1 MKSRLI
7 AGLLAMCAPACVLAQ
22 DGLRLTST
30 EIVPGMY
37 VLSSADEQFVGGAM
51 ALLTGKDGLILVDG
65 GIEQV
70 TGALLEAIE
79 DIAGEPV
86 DFVIN
91 THVHGDHTGSNAALH
106 DQGATIVAHE
116 NIRGRLMADDSPVAA
131 LPQITY
137 EQGLTLHLNGF
148 TTDVVHVAS
157 AHTDGDSIVVFPGVN
172 VIHAGD
178 VLFNGIFPFIDMGSG
193 GSVEGYL
200 AAMSTIVALADNET
214 TVIAGH
220 GEPMADR
227 ADVQAAQNMIVETRG
242 LVKPLLESGMSEDDV
257 VAANPLADYEDWS
270 WGFISTER
278 WTRTLYQSL
287 AR

>member
-1 MKSRLI
+1 MKKGMVCGLI
-7 AGLLAMCAPACVLAQ
+7 AALAPAAAFAQ
-22 DGLRLTST
+22 GELKLSST
-30 EIVPGMY
+30 EVVPGMY

-51 ALLTGKDGLILVDG
+51 ALLTGDDGLILVDG

-70 TGALLEAIE
+70 TDVLLGAIE
-79 DIAGEPV
+79 GIAGEPV

-137 EQGLTLHLNGF
+137 EQGVTLHLNGF

-178 VLFNGIFPFIDMGSG
+178 VLFNRIFPFIDMDSG
-193 GSVEGYL
+193 GSVDGYL

-220 GEPMADR
+220 GEPLASR

-242 LVKPLLESGMSEDDV
+242 LVKPLVESGMSEDDV
-257 VAANPLADYEDWS
+257 VAANPLSDYEGWS
-270 WGFISTER
+270 WGFITTER

-287 AR
+287 AQ

>member
-1 MKSRLI
+1 MKKGMVC
-7 AGLLAMCAPACVLAQ
+7 GLFAALAPAAVLAQ
-22 DGLRLTST
+22 SELKLSST
-30 EIVPGMY
+30 EVVPGMY

-51 ALLTGKDGLILVDG
+51 ALLTGDDGLILVDG

-70 TGALLEAIE
+70 TGVLLDAIE
-79 DIAGEPV
+79 DLAGEPV

-106 DQGATIVAHE
+106 EQGATIVAHE
-116 NIRGRLMADDSPVAA
+116 NIRGRLMADDAAVAA

-137 EQGLTLHLNGF
+137 EEGVTLHLNGF
-148 TTDVVHVAS
+148 TTDVLHVAS

-172 VIHAGD
+172 VLHAGD
-178 VLFNGIFPFIDMGSG
+178 VLFNRIFPFIDMESG
-193 GSVEGYL
+193 GSVDGYL

-220 GEPMADR
+220 GEPLATR

-242 LVKPLLESGMSEDDV
+242 LVKPLVESGLSEDDV
-257 VAANPLADYEDWS
+257 VAANPLSDYENWS
-270 WGFISTER
+270 WGFITTER

-287 AR
+287 TQ

>member
-1 MKSRLI
+1 MKLRLI
-7 AGLLAMCAPACVLAQ
+7 TGVLAVCAPGLALAQ
-22 DGLRLTST
+22 GELRLTSS

-51 ALLTGKDGLILVDG
+51 ALLTGDDGLILVDG
-65 GIEQV
+65 GIEQI
-70 TGALLEAIE
+70 TGELLKTIA

-116 NIRGRLMADDSPVAA
+116 NIRGRLQADDSPVAA

-137 EQGLTLHLNGF
+137 EDGVTLHLNGF

-157 AHTDGDSIVVFPGVN
+157 AHTDGDSIVIFPGVN

-178 VLFNGIFPFIDMGSG
+178 VLFNRIFPFIDMNSG
-193 GSVEGYL
+193 GSVDGYL

-220 GEPMADR
+220 GEPIANR

-242 LVKPLLESGMSEDDV
+242 LVKPLVESGMSEDDV
-257 VAANPLADYEDWS
+257 VAANPLADYEGWS
-270 WGFISTER
+270 WGFITTEV

-287 AR
+287 SQ

>member
-1 MKSRLI
+1 MKKGLVYGLI
-7 AGLLAMCAPACVLAQ
+7 AALAPAAAVAQ
-22 DGLRLTST
+22 GELKLTST
-30 EIVPGMY
+30 EVVPGMY

-51 ALLTGKDGLILVDG
+51 ALLTGEDGLILVDG

-70 TGALLEAIE
+70 TGVLLDAIE
-79 DIAGEPV
+79 GIAGEPV

-106 DQGATIVAHE
+106 EQGATIVAHE

-137 EQGLTLHLNGF
+137 EQGVTLHLNGF

-178 VLFNGIFPFIDMGSG
+178 VLFNRIFPFIDMDSG

-220 GEPMADR
+220 GEPIASR
-227 ADVQAAQNMIVETRG
+227 GDVQAAQNMIVETQG
-242 LVKPLLESGMSEDDV
+242 LVKPLVESGMSEDDV
-257 VAANPLADYEDWS
+257 VAANPLSDYEGWS
-270 WGFISTER
+270 WGFITTER

-287 AR
+287 AQ